1 MSEKGER
8 SKRRKKI
15 NVNKFGSKI
24 HKKSRIELVDLEI
37 VTDFSLML
45 KHLKEKGTLIEI

>member
-24 HKKSRIELVDLEI
+24 HKKTELN
-37 VTDFSLML
+37 
-45 KHLKEKGTLIEI
+45 